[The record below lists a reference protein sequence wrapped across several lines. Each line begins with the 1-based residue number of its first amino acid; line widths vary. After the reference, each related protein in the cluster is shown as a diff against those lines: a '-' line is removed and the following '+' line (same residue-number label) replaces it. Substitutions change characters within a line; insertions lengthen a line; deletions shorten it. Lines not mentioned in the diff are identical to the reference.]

1 MKKLVFRLLLLCFLM
16 AGVANGATLFAQDN
30 DAVTDS
36 VSIDDMAPVLY
47 DDEAYEEV
55 EESSNGL
62 MIAVVIVV
70 AVVAGIAYVV
80 VSKKKKK

>member
-1 MKKLVFRLLLLCFLM
+1 MLLLCFLI

-30 DAVTDS
+30 DAVKDS

-47 DDEAYEEV
+47 DDDAYIEES